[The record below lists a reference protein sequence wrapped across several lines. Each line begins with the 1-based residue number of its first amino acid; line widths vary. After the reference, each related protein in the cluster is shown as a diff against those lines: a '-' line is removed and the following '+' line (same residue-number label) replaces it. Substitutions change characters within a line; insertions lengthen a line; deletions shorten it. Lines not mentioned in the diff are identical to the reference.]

1 MEENEHQ
8 QIVDKI
14 ITTIIEDEEYCDAI
28 ICYYF
33 VDLTSEQKE
42 RLEPIIAIAVLMGIS
57 TKRH

>member
-28 ICYYF
+28 TCYYF

-42 RLEPIIAIAVLMGIS
+42 RLEPIIAITVLMGIS